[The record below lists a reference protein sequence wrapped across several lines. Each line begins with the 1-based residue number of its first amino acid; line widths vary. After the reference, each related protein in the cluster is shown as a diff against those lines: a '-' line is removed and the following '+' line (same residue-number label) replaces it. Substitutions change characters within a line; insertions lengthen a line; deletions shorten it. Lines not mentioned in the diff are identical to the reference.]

1 MRHAAQVGAAYL
13 AILVLGAVWR
23 LVPVQSM
30 PDVVALVAA
39 YLGLTARERLA
50 PAMLAAVTL
59 GYLAD
64 LLGGTPIGLIALTA
78 GVICVAGH
86 LVHRRI
92 LVRGIGATVTFA
104 FFTGLVAGFFVLMIR
119 AFYGYM
125 PAGLWADMGV
135 LFGSAVLTGLAG
147 PFVFRGCR
155 SVDIRFARTFRERD
169 IALDGRTL

>member
-1 MRHAAQVGAAYL
+1 MRNAAQVSAAYL
-13 AILVLGAVWR
+13 IILVLGAVWR
-23 LVPVQSM
+23 LFPVQSM

-39 YLGLTARERLA
+39 YLGLTARDRLA
-50 PAMLAAVTL
+50 PAMAAAVIL

-64 LLGGTPIGLIALTA
+64 LLGGTPIGLMALTA
-78 GVICVAGH
+78 AVLCLAGH

-92 LVRGIGATVTFA
+92 LVRGIGATVTIA
-104 FFTGLVAGFFVLMIR
+104 FFTGLAGGLFVLMVR

-147 PFVFRGCR
+147 PLVFRGCR
-155 SVDIRFARTFRERD
+155 AVDTRFARTFRERD
-169 IALDGRTL
+169 LALDGRTL